1 MTLEAAPDA
10 AFAGAL
16 ATAGGALRWPR
27 RVEITDMP
35 SVVAKKT
42 VAQTAVERDRKFALP
57 VAPNRL
63 PEAPLPNDAPLSAP
77 LPCGMS
83 TRPIMAIADRTCR
96 MKRKFDQTCILF
108 GAPGKLFEWGSGCRA
123 ADGDEVGGL
132 QRGAS
137 DQAAVDVF
145 LREQRRGVL

>member
-27 RVEITDMP
+27 PVEITDMP

-63 PEAPLPNDAPLSAP
+63 PDAPLPNDAPMSAP
-77 LPCGMS
+77 LPCWIS
-83 TRPIMAIADRTCR
+83 TRPIMATADRICR
-96 MKRKFDQTCILF
+96 MKRRLDQTCICL
-108 GAPGKLFEWGSGCRA
+108 GLQEILFE
-123 ADGDEVGGL
+123 
-132 QRGAS
+132 
-137 DQAAVDVF
+137 
-145 LREQRRGVL
+145 